1 MTDALAT
8 LVSGMQDGASWELM
22 GQAEPVKALLEEVFN
37 ERIHLGDRSTYQ
49 LRANLQ
55 KKPDVAS
62 YAGFI
67 VDEGNP
73 TSGPYQGTS
82 FVWFPGDG
90 GSVVTLVIGTDGFGA
105 DTAILGRPG
114 HGRRLRALSRLH
126 SGRLWVKPDLL
137 DLTTE
142 VPASV
147 ATAWPAIDAAMKS
160 YSRYIYAAAAVRQ
173 GDPDASQVVADLLD
187 LFFHEHRSRHKGAAH
202 TAWENRLQDVHARIF
217 PAVDPATVASLLRE
231 RRFVIL
237 EGPPGTGKTR
247 LALKV
252 GATIG
257 SHEMVQFHP
266 ARTYEDFVVG
276 LYPRVAGDG
285 ELAFEVREGDL
296 LRANASAN
304 CNPHVLVI
312 DEINRAD
319 LGRVL
324 GEAVSLFESG
334 EPDRKV
340 RLPHVPKD
348 HPVSLQ
354 IPKPAGPRHTQHRRS
369 VDRAHRSRDPSPL
382 RVCRCLAIA

>member
-1 MTDALAT
+1 MSEFFD
-8 LVSGMQDGASWELM
+8 
-22 GQAEPVKALLEEVFN
+22 
-37 ERIHLGDRSTYQ
+37 ERIHRNDWGTYQ

-55 KKPDVAS
+55 KKSDVAS

-82 FVWFPGDG
+82 FVWFPGDT
-90 GSVVTLVIGTDGFGA
+90 GSVVALGIGTDGFGA

-137 DLTTE
+137 DNATE
-142 VPASV
+142 VPDSI
-147 ATAWPAIDAAMKS
+147 ATSWPVIDAAMKA
-160 YSRYIYAAAAVRQ
+160 YSRVLYAAAPVRP
-173 GDPDASQVVADLLD
+173 GDAGAMQIVTDLLD
-187 LFFHEHRSRHKGAAH
+187 LFFHEHRSRHKGVAQSEWHA
-202 TAWENRLQDVHARIF
+202 RLQEVHARIF
-217 PAVDPATVASLLRE
+217 PAADTAAVASLLSE

-247 LALKV
+247 LARKV
-252 GATIG
+252 GEAIG

-276 LYPRVAGDG
+276 LYPRVAGD
-285 ELAFEVREGDL
+285 ELAFEVRAGDL
-296 LRANASAN
+296 LRANVSAN
-304 CNPHVLVI
+304 GHPHVLII

-324 GEAVSLFESG
+324 GEAVSLFEPG
-334 EPDRKV
+334 EPDRTV
-340 RLPHVPKD
+340 RLPHAP
-348 HPVSLQ
+348 PGS
-354 IPKPAGPRHTQHRRS
+354 P
-369 VDRAHRSRDPSPL
+369 SR
-382 RVCRCLAIA
+382 